1 MELSDDELIADRY
14 RITGPVGAN
23 TYDAIDERFH
33 RTVRLSF
40 DDAPVDETT
49 RILDGGTHAGEA
61 FRVLAVFEEPSVVE
75 EATAALPVVEAEPTT
90 AQPMVTTTREGPP
103 RSFVPIAAAV
113 LLAVLAI
120 GAIAIALGQR
130 DSKTSPPDAATTT
143 TQGTTATTARTRAT
157 TRATQP
163 VTTEPPVT
171 EPLTTEPSSPAT
183 TDAPPTTAAPPVT
196 AADTPTSA
204 AP

>member
-1 MELSDDELIADRY
+1 MELSDNELIADRY

-40 DDAPVDETT
+40 DDAPLDETT

-61 FRVLAVFEEPSVVE
+61 FRVLAVFEEPPVVD
-75 EATAALPVVEAEPTT
+75 EATAALPIVEAEPTT
-90 AQPMVTTTREGPP
+90 AQPMVTTREGAQ
-103 RSFVPIAAAV
+103 RSFAPIAAV

-171 EPLTTEPSSPAT
+171 EPPTTEPPSPAT
-183 TDAPPTTAAPPVT
+183 TDAPATTAAPPVT